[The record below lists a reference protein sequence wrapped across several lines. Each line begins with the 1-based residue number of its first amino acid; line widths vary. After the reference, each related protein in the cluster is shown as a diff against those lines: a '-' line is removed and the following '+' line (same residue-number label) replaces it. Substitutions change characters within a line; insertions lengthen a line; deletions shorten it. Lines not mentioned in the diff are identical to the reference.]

1 MELNGSWFDPSNPI
15 IKRKDKP
22 RSDIYE
28 KAENISTSTDL
39 VLVLG
44 SSLTSSPGTFIPETV
59 SQRSLDGECLG
70 VVIVGLQQTPLDDVS
85 TLRVFTDLDVFLKML
100 SDRLKIITSF
110 NLDMTRKL
118 IHSHKVPYDRGGQLT
133 KIKEEMI
140 TLDLSQGKEVV
151 MTRDGRVGRVI
162 RYCAT
167 QTAWELEVQ
176 GDKLLLGWWW
186 MYQVCLYHYWC
197 CQGRDKYL
205 FIARQSM
212 EKYDVY
218 Q

>member
-1 MELNGSWFDPSNPI
+1 MELNGSWFDPSNPV
-15 IKRKDKP
+15 IKRKDNP

-28 KAENISTSTDL
+28 KAENLSASTDL

-44 SSLTSSPGTFIPETV
+44 SSLTSSPGTFLPEMV

-70 VVIVGLQQTPLDDVS
+70 VVIVGFQQTPLDDVS
-85 TLRVFTDLDVFLKML
+85 TLRVFSDLDVFLKML
-100 SDRLKIITSF
+100 LDRLKIITSF
-110 NLDMTRKL
+110 NLDMTRKV
-118 IHSHKVPYDRGGQLT
+118 INSHKVPYDRGGYLT
-133 KIKEEMI
+133 QNKEEMI

-186 MYQVCLYHYWC
+186 MYQVCPYHYWYS
-197 CQGRDKYL
+197 QGLNKHL
-205 FIARQSM
+205 IFARQSM
-212 EKYDVY
+212 EKYDVFR
-218 Q
+218 